1 MEKQENRSL
10 AEYVFGKRKV
20 RVVEIDGNPWFVAMD
35 VCKVLDLG
43 NITEALRNHPENEV
57 DDFSNT
63 EVVSAPDSIGRKN
76 PRLKI
81 INEPGLYRLVFQ
93 SRKPEAEAFK
103 TWVFWEVLPAI
114 RRQGYY
120 ALEKRVLDLRRQC
133 EEIEKSWRELNC
145 EKGKLEEQLEDPVQT
160 AKRELRR
167 YIVQHYAADENPN
180 RYEDADYCYH
190 CYESSVE
197 HCLSIDSFLAEVCA
211 IVPDIRVKKRKGRH
225 WAFLGLARNS

>member
-1 MEKQENRSL
+1 MENQENRSL

-20 RVVEIDGNPWFVAMD
+20 RVIEIDGNPWFAAVD
-35 VCKVLDLG
+35 VCRILDIKNVTDSLKNLDDDEVNTLAISEGILVTRG
-43 NITEALRNHPENEV
+43 NPNLNFV
-57 DDFSNT
+57 
-63 EVVSAPDSIGRKN
+63 
-76 PRLKI
+76 
-81 INEPGLYRLVFQ
+81 NEPGLYRLIFH
-93 SRKPEAEAFK
+93 SRKSEARAFK
-103 TWVFWEVLPAI
+103 RWVFHEVLPAI

-120 ALEKRVLDLRRQC
+120 ALE
-133 EEIEKSWRELNC
+133 E
-145 EKGKLEEQLEDPVQT
+145 KLEYLGHLYEISQADRDRYIDETRQLKLALENPVQT

-211 IVPDIRVKKRKGRH
+211 IVPGIRVKKRKGRH
-225 WAFLGLARNS
+225 WSFLGLARSS